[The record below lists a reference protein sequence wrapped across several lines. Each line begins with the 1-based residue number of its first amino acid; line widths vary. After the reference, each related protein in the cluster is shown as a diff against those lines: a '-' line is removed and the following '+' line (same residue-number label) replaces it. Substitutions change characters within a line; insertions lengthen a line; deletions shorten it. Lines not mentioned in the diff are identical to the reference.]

1 MRLESQT
8 GKMKEIPLGFIRQP
22 DGSYSK
28 QSKRRVVQRLEPSAY
43 NRQDA
48 GPNPAATTNPRTNAY
63 AEQFLSACEA
73 CGLPTP
79 IPEYQFALPERKY
92 SADFAF
98 VDARI
103 IVEVD
108 GGIFRKGG
116 GAHSHPTNILRDME
130 RTNEATV
137 RGWRLMRFTP
147 EELNKAAT
155 FWKIKDA
162 IAWKPA

>member
-1 MRLESQT
+1 
-8 GKMKEIPLGFIRQP
+8 MKEIPLGYIRQP
-22 DGSYSK
+22 DGRYSK
-28 QSKRRVVQRLEPSAY
+28 QSKRRVAQTVEPSAY

-48 GPNPAATTNPRTNAY
+48 GSSPAATTKPRTNAY
-63 AEQFLSACEA
+63 AGRFLSACET

-79 IPEYQFALPERKY
+79 IPEYQFALPERRF

-98 VDARI
+98 IDARI

-108 GGIFRKGG
+108 GGVWRQGG

-147 EELNKAAT
+147 EQINKAAT
-155 FWKIKDA
+155 FGKIKEA
-162 IAWKPA
+162 ISWKPS